1 MKRVI
6 IISALS
12 MSLVGCSRQA
22 MPNYIN
28 GDYYMAGDDQCRS
41 YMALPPGQIMC
52 RDADGMTTE
61 IRNAMTNGDMQMY
74 QNQQITQQMQ
84 MAQLNQQLH
93 QTGQSFQNAGQQ
105 IQNQNQSYLAPQVQS
120 YSTGSN
126 PVLYNRVGSSVV
138 GTDGSACHYVG
149 SGYICQ

>member
-6 IISALS
+6 IIIALA
-12 MSLVGCSRQA
+12 MSLVGCARQA

-28 GDYYMAGDDQCRS
+28 GDYYMAGDDQCLS

-52 RDADGMTTE
+52 RDADGMNTG
-61 IRNAMTNGDMQMY
+61 IRNAMTSGDMQMY
-74 QNQQITQQMQ
+74 QNQQMTQQMQ
-84 MAQLNQQLH
+84 MAQLNQQLQ

-105 IQNQNQSYLAPQVQS
+105 IYNQSQSYTAPQVQS

-126 PVLYNRVGSSVV
+126 TVLYNRVGNSVV

-149 SGYICQ
+149 SGYICR